1 MAVVK
6 EVQYSVVEEGPSNGL
21 DKAVVAYRLVISTTI
36 IVVDEAEEDVALV
49 GKTMTSRNETV
60 ILQSTSV
67 LTGR

>member
-6 EVQYSVVEEGPSNGL
+6 EVQHSAVEEGPSNEL

-60 ILQSTSV
+60 ILQSMSV